1 MHAVA
6 KAALKNRRKLFNVV
20 AKAVART
27 KHIMLARTQ
36 ISHANV
42 YLGDLFLKKNKE
54 NEEVRMETT
63 KIPYY
68 TFSLSVTFHK
78 LKKRRRSSALPVVF
92 NYFCA
97 LPPNLQIEILIGA
110 FLRKVIL
117 YSEYFALLHVPL
129 RV

>member
-6 KAALKNRRKLFNVV
+6 KAALKNRRNLFNVV
-20 AKAVART
+20 AKAFART

-63 KIPYY
+63 KIPCY
-68 TFSLSVTFHK
+68 TFSFSVTFHK
-78 LKKRRRSSALPVVF
+78 LK
-92 NYFCA
+92 
-97 LPPNLQIEILIGA
+97 
-110 FLRKVIL
+110 
-117 YSEYFALLHVPL
+117 
-129 RV
+129 